1 MIVTKNDTKD
11 GVDGCRSIHLLHFYI
26 FTPFSENRH
35 AWRYVNT
42 ASRMTPKMTAMK
54 DSVLNQSK
62 NFAQNNRV
70 GQSIQRTFTPNH
82 QVTHTK
88 DSMVKS
94 EGKHVSNENKSLIK
108 LYLDM
113 VKLKFLLN

>member
-1 MIVTKNDTKD
+1 MTQKD

-26 FTPFSENRH
+26 FTPPLVKTGMH
-35 AWRYVNT
+35 GGMQNT

-62 NFAQNNRV
+62 NFAQNNQV

-82 QVTHTK
+82 QVTHTPK
-88 DSMVKS
+88 DS
-94 EGKHVSNENKSLIK
+94 
-108 LYLDM
+108 M